1 MAEPDPAARRFWIIQ
16 LARFGAAIM
25 VVFGAL
31 IIGRLIDVPQ
41 AVGYV
46 LLVIGA
52 VEFFVVPN
60 LLARKWRS
68 PKS

>member
-16 LARFGAAIM
+16 LTRFGGAIM
-25 VVFGAL
+25 VMLGAL
-31 IIGRLIDVPQ
+31 IIARLIDLPQ
-41 AVGYV
+41 PVGYV

-60 LLARKWRS
+60 ILSRKWRS
-68 PKS
+68 PR

>member
-25 VVFGAL
+25 VMLGAL
-31 IIGRLIDVPQ
+31 IIARLIDLPQ
-41 AVGYV
+41 PVGYV

-60 LLARKWRS
+60 ILSRKWRS
-68 PKS
+68 PR